1 MMIKTSP
8 SDISKR
14 YVGQQIDVYGL
25 VLHVRD
31 LGRKK
36 FIIITDGKS
45 ILQIV
50 YSGSEKVRRGDTI
63 RASGIIKE
71 DPRAPTGLEMV
82 ANNITFLSKSIDER
96 FDQWSLRNMNKDKK
110 IKYRALLLRL
120 LEFYKVFE
128 EYANVTQYLREYYR
142 NLGFLEIFTPKVVR
156 MGTESGSEVFSI
168 LYFDK
173 DAYLAQSPQLY
184 KQMLM
189 ASGIKGVYEV
199 GSYFRAEVSFTP
211 RHLTEFRGFDVE
223 VNYIEDYS
231 EIMKILEDSVKYV
244 LSKLELSYPKEF
256 PVISFKDAKQIL
268 QEKYDIR
275 LKDDLSTE
283 AEKALGDYAKKE
295 YDSDLLFIV
304 EFPYDSRPFYTMRKE
319 EDPKYTYSFDLLY
332 KGLEIASGSKR
343 EYRYEILIKQIKE
356 KGINPERMK
365 WYLEVFKYGI
375 PPHGGFGL
383 GIDRFVR
390 QLLELQDIR
399 EVVLFPRDPDTLEP

>member
-1 MMIKTSP
+1 MIKVFP
-8 SDISKR
+8 SDINER
-14 YVGQQIDVYGL
+14 YIGQQVTIYGL

-31 LGRKK
+31 LGHKK
-36 FIIITDGKS
+36 FIIVTDGKS

-50 YSGSEKVRRGDTI
+50 YSGSEKIRRGDAIKAFGT
-63 RASGIIKE
+63 IKE
-71 DPRAPTGLEMV
+71 DSRAPTGLELA
-82 ANNITFLSKSIDER
+82 ANSITFLSKSIDER
-96 FDQWSLRNMNKDKK
+96 FDQWSLRKMGRDKK

-120 LEFYKVFE
+120 PEFYRIFE
-128 EYANVTQYLREYYR
+128 MYANVVHYLREYYR

-189 ASGIKGVYEV
+189 ASGVKGVYET

-223 VNYIEDYS
+223 INYIEDYT
-231 EIMKILEDSVKYV
+231 EIMKILEDSIKYV
-244 LSKLELSYPKEF
+244 LSKLEISYPKEF
-256 PVISFKDAKQIL
+256 PIISFKDAKQIL
-268 QEKYDIR
+268 QERYGIKI
-275 LKDDLSTE
+275 KDDLSTE
-283 AEKALGDYAKKE
+283 AEKALGDYAKRE
-295 YDSDLLFIV
+295 YDSDFIFIT

-319 EDPKYTYSFDLLY
+319 EDPEYTYSFDLLY

-343 EYRYEILIKQIKE
+343 EYRYEILVEQIKE

-383 GIDRFVR
+383 GIDRFVK
-390 QLLELQDIR
+390 QLLNLQDIR
-399 EVVLFPRDPDTLEP
+399 DSVLFPRDPDTLEP

>member
-1 MMIKTSP
+1 MIKVYP
-8 SDISKR
+8 SDINER
-14 YVGQQIDVYGL
+14 YVGQQVTVYGL

-31 LGRKK
+31 LGHKK
-36 FIIITDGKS
+36 FIIVTDGKS

-50 YSGSEKVRRGDTI
+50 YSGSEKIRRGDAIKAFGT
-63 RASGIIKE
+63 IKE
-71 DPRAPTGLEMV
+71 DSRAPTGLELA
-82 ANNITFLSKSIDER
+82 ANSITFLSKSIDER
-96 FDQWSLRNMNKDKK
+96 FDQWSLRKMGKDKK

-120 LEFYKVFE
+120 PEFYRIFE
-128 EYANVTQYLREYYR
+128 MYANVVHYLREYYR

-189 ASGIKGVYEV
+189 ASGVKGVYET

-223 VNYIEDYS
+223 INYIEDYT
-231 EIMKILEDSVKYV
+231 EIMKILEDSIKYV
-244 LSKLELSYPKEF
+244 LSKLGISYPKEF
-256 PVISFKDAKQIL
+256 PIISFKDAKQIL
-268 QEKYDIR
+268 QERYGIKI
-275 LKDDLSTE
+275 KDDLSTE
-283 AEKALGDYAKKE
+283 AEKALGDYAKRE
-295 YDSDLLFIV
+295 YDSDFIFIT

-319 EDPKYTYSFDLLY
+319 EDPEYTYSFDLLY

-343 EYRYEILIKQIKE
+343 EYRYEILVEQIKE

-383 GIDRFVR
+383 GIDRFVK
-390 QLLELQDIR
+390 QLLNLQDIR
-399 EVVLFPRDPDTLEP
+399 DSVLFPRDPDTLEP

>member
-1 MMIKTSP
+1 MMMKLFP
-8 SDISKR
+8 SDIDKHHT
-14 YVGQQIDVYGL
+14 GQQVIVYGV
-25 VLHVRD
+25 VLHIRD
-31 LGRKK
+31 LGGKK

-50 YSGSEKVRRGDTI
+50 YSGNEKIRRGDAI
-63 RASGIIKE
+63 KALGIIKE
-71 DPRAPTGLEMV
+71 DARAPTGLEL
-82 ANNITFLSKSIDER
+82 AADNLIFLSKSIDER
-96 FDQWSLRNMNKDKK
+96 FDQWSLRKMNKDKK

-120 LEFYKVFE
+120 PEFYKVFE
-128 EYANVTQYLREYYR
+128 TYANVVQYLREYYR
-142 NLGFLEIFTPKVVR
+142 NLGFLEVFTPKVVR

-189 ASGIKGVYEV
+189 ASGVKGVYET

-223 VNYIEDYS
+223 INYVEDYF
-231 EIMKILEDSVKYV
+231 EVMKILEESIKYV
-244 LSKLELSYPKEF
+244 LSKLGMDCPREF
-256 PVISFKDAKQIL
+256 PIISFKEAKQIL
-268 QEKYDIR
+268 QEKYSIKIR
-275 LKDDLSTE
+275 DDLSTE
-283 AEKALGDYAKKE
+283 AERALGDYARKK
-295 YDSDLLFIV
+295 YDSDFIFVV

-332 KGLEIASGSKR
+332 KGLEIVSGAKR
-343 EYRYEILIKQIKE
+343 EHRYEILVKQIKE

-365 WYLEVFKYGI
+365 WYLEMFKYGM

-383 GIDRFVR
+383 GIDRFVK
-390 QLLELQDIR
+390 QLLDLPDIR
-399 EVVLFPRDPDTLEP
+399 DVVLFPRDPDTLEP